1 MYCMYCGAE
10 NSEGSK
16 FCQKCGAPLAIGQT
30 AGQALGQSAF
40 SAQQTVKE
48 PKKRKSVVIS
58 IFKIIIFTISRLI
71 GILVGCIIAVVIIGA
86 ITYIFSAKPWA
97 NRGKGAD
104 DPTAVA
110 RAYLLCCQYRDTSY
124 IEKYLDETW
133 DNDNILESLEEYFQ
147 KMDAINFGE
156 INMSGVTYDVGK
168 EYERSGYTC
177 VSVTIHF
184 AEKGFFGGNT
194 ILGYSGETTLVLHM
208 RNTLN
213 GEKWFMGG
221 K

>member
-10 NSEGSK
+10 NSEEAK
-16 FCQKCGAPLAIGQT
+16 FCQKCGALLA
-30 AGQALGQSAF
+30 AGQAAGQA
-40 SAQQTVKE
+40 AVTVRQTVKN
-48 PKKRKSVVIS
+48 PSKIKSVTIRFFKTIIS
-58 IFKIIIFTISRLI
+58 IISGLI
-71 GILVGCIIAVVIIGA
+71 GIFVGCVIAFAFIWA
-86 ITYIFSAKPWA
+86 ITYVFSAKPWV

-133 DNDNILESLEEYFQ
+133 DNNNIMESLEEYFQ
-147 KMDAINFGE
+147 EMDAINFGE
-156 INMSGVTYDVGK
+156 INMSGVTYDVGE
-168 EYERSGYTC
+168 EYERKGYTC